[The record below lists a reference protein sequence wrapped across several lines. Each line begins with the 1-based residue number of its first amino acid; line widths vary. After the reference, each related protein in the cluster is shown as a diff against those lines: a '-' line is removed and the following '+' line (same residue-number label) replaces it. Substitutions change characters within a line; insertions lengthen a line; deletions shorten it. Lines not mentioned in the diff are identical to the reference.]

1 MNESFASPLPFVAV
15 LIPVGAGAL
24 VALTTGRWPNLR
36 DSWSSLAAVAL
47 LAVMLLMLADTQD
60 GRYARTTLLELSPGI
75 DIALRADPAGMIF
88 GGLASALWVLAGVYA
103 VGYMRGGGEHKQT
116 RFFIAFALSIASA
129 VGVALAENLLTF
141 VLFYELLSLFT
152 YPLVTHRETEEAIVA
167 GRKYLAYTL
176 SGGLL
181 LIGATAWIHMLGI
194 DATFAAGGLPGLAD
208 VGRGTQWGLFAL
220 LAAGVGVKAA
230 VMPLHS
236 WLPSAMVAPTPVSAL
251 LHAVAVVKAGVFGV
265 VRVLVFVFGA
275 TLLDDM
281 QVLVSVRGTTLLD
294 MDAWQLLAVL
304 SGATVLIGS
313 TLALRHD
320 NLKRRLAYSTIS
332 HLSYIVLGVSLL
344 GPIALTGALLHII
357 GHGVTK
363 ITLFFVAGAIHVRTH
378 KENVSELDGIGRQ
391 MPVTMTAFALA
402 SLSMAGIPPF
412 VLFTSKFYLGWG
424 AAEVGQQAFL
434 LVYLVSGVLSAAY
447 LFPIVIRAFGRS
459 SPDHVR
465 YGEADVRMVAPIAVT
480 GVFALVWGLAPDLP
494 LGFFS
499 LASSIAEAAFPQSG
513 ALAGGTP

>member
-36 DSWSSLAAVAL
+36 DSWSSLASVAL
-47 LAVMLLMLADTQD
+47 LAVVLLMLADTQD

-88 GGLASALWVLAGVYA
+88 GGLASVLWVLAGVYA

-116 RFFIAFALSIASA
+116 RFFTAFALSIASA

-275 TLLDDM
+275 TLLEDM
-281 QVLVSVRGTTLLD
+281 G
-294 MDAWQLLAVL
+294 AWLLLAVL

-344 GPIALTGALLHII
+344 GPVALTGALLHII

-434 LVYLVSGVLSAAY
+434 LVYLVSGILSSAY

-459 SPDHVR
+459 SPDHAR

-480 GVFALVWGLAPDLP
+480 GVFALIWGLAPDLP

-499 LASSIAEAAFPQSG
+499 LASSIAAAAFPQSG

>member
-1 MNESFASPLPFVAV
+1 
-15 LIPVGAGAL
+15 
-24 VALTTGRWPNLR
+24 
-36 DSWSSLAAVAL
+36 
-47 LAVMLLMLADTQD
+47 
-60 GRYARTTLLELSPGI
+60 
-75 DIALRADPAGMIF
+75 
-88 GGLASALWVLAGVYA
+88 
-103 VGYMRGGGEHKQT
+103 MRGGGEHKQT
-116 RFFIAFALSIASA
+116 RFFAAFALSIASA

-181 LIGATAWIHMLGI
+181 LIGATAWVHMLGI

-281 QVLVSVRGTTLLD
+281 G
-294 MDAWQLLAVL
+294 AWLLLAVL

-320 NLKRRLAYSTIS
+320 NLKRSLAYSTIS

-344 GPIALTGALLHII
+344 GPVALTGALLHII

-391 MPVTMTAFALA
+391 MPVTMAAFTLA

-434 LVYLVSGVLSAAY
+434 LVYLVSGILSAAY

-459 SPDHVR
+459 SPDHAR

-480 GVFALVWGLAPDLP
+480 GVFALVWGIAPNLP
-494 LGFFS
+494 LGFFD
-499 LASSIAEAAFPQSG
+499 LASSVADAAFGHPG

>member
-15 LIPVGAGAL
+15 LIPVGAAAL

-36 DSWSSLAAVAL
+36 DSWSSLAAVVL
-47 LAVMLLMLADTQD
+47 LAVMLLMVADTQD

-116 RFFIAFALSIASA
+116 RFFTAFALSIAAA

-152 YPLVTHRETEEAIVA
+152 YPLVTHRETEVAIVA

-194 DATFAAGGLPGLAD
+194 DGAFVAGGLPGLAD

-275 TLLDDM
+275 ALLDDM
-281 QVLVSVRGTTLLD
+281 G
-294 MDAWQLLAVL
+294 AWQLLAAL

-313 TLALRHD
+313 ALALRHD

-378 KENVSELDGIGRQ
+378 KDNVSELDGVGRQ
-391 MPVTMTAFALA
+391 MPVTMGAFTLA

-459 SPDHVR
+459 SPDHAK

-480 GVFALVWGLAPDLP
+480 GVFALVWGIAPNLP
-494 LGFFS
+494 LGFFD
-499 LASSIAEAAFPQSG
+499 LASSVADAAFGQPG
-513 ALAGGTP
+513 ALAGGVP